1 MGKTKTK
8 RKPVKAGSK
17 YKKEGGV
24 PTKKIGKFVAKVKL
38 KSVKPKKK

>member
-1 MGKTKTK
+1 MSKTKTK

-17 YKKEGGV
+17 HKGEGGV

>member
-1 MGKTKTK
+1 MSKPKPK